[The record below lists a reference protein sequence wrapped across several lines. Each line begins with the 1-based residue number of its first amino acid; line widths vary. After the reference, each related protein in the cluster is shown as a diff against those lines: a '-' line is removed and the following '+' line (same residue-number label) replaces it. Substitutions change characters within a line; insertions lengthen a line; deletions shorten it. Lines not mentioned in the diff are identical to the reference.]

1 MEDESK
7 SNENGNKIFDQYENG
22 NNSKEEGIS
31 LGNKIYGEEE
41 FSSYSENYKEQ
52 IITIYDCIIKKIDE
66 IAIKLKNFKEY
77 SEKMKKIASEEISK
91 TNSNSKEQNLNNTL
105 DDISSQIETLDFQI
119 NTNFEY
125 IKSKIEKIKFPKLE
139 EKSNNQSQKIINL
152 ISNSSNNSLE
162 QIGNMFNYHNSNNNI
177 SKDIFIQR
185 AESKF
190 GLDNQFELVKYNTNH
205 DLLIHINNSNDLL
218 LRLINKEKN
227 EIIDT
232 LIYKSIF
239 PDEIREIRYYSTDTF
254 NDDINKIETKN
265 FLLVASQKNELKVF
279 NVLIL
284 DIKDFENIL
293 KEINYIRDIYQKPT
307 NYISQDFFD
316 LSSCVIR
323 LIKKDLCE
331 SEIYTTCWE
340 GNSIKIFNL
349 FEKKCK
355 SEIISKTSCNIKYCE
370 IIEEKYLV
378 FCGCNQQDNYTCANC
393 IDLDII
399 DYSKE
404 KNNDINFIKFKD
416 ENIDNKVNVH
426 FNLHF
431 YKKDNNKYL
440 IICDQKG
447 FLRLFSFDSREL
459 IYKIYPSNNNW
470 EYKYDETNGKI
481 RRLNSIIQINSKYLI
496 ITERNTGYVIIVE
509 INVDKQIKMKVKNC
523 FNLFSKEL
531 ISIRK
536 YKSDEFL
543 ALGKDDYIE
552 ENVSLQKE
560 MIKKFKINIKE

>member
-31 LGNKIYGEEE
+31 LLNKIYGEEE

-77 SEKMKKIASEEISK
+77 SENMKKIASEEISK
-91 TNSNSKEQNLNNTL
+91 TNSNRKEQNLNNTL

-125 IKSKIEKIKFPKLE
+125 IKSKIDKIKVPKLE

-162 QIGNMFNYHNSNNNI
+162 QIGNMFNYQNSNNNI

-393 IDLDII
+393 IDLDKI

-404 KNNDINFIKFKD
+404 KNNDINFIKYKD

-496 ITERNTGYVIIVE
+496 ITERNTGYVIVVE